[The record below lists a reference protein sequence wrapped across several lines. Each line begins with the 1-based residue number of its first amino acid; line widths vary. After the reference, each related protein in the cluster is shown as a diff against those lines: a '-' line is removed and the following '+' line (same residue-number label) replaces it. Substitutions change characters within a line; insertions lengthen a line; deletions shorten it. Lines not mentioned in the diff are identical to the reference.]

1 MTYFSK
7 IFYRTLLVLLALPSV
22 TFAQAQ
28 EGDDGWV
35 DVGSSSAFPD
45 PVRGGTSGEITTLFT
60 LVDIIIEKV
69 ILPIGTVVLIF
80 FIIIAGFLFVTAR
93 GNKEQIEKAKNAF
106 FGVVVGGLI
115 LLGSLAISQTLE
127 NTTKE
132 IDNALNTQTSAI
144 IINHA

>member
-7 IFYRTLLVLLALPSV
+7 ILYTILLAILALPSF
-22 TFAQAQ
+22 TFAQ
-28 EGDDGWV
+28 EEDGWV

-45 PVRGGTSGEITTLFT
+45 PVRGGVDGEITTLFT
-60 LVDIIIEKV
+60 LVDIIIENV

-93 GNKEQIEKAKNAF
+93 GNKDQIEKAKNAF

-132 IDNALNTQTSAI
+132 IDNALDSRSSAV